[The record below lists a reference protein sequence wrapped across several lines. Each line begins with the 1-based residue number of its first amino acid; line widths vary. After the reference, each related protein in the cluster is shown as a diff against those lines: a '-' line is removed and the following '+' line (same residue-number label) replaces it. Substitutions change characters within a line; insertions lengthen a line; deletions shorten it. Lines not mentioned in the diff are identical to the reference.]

1 MEYVGVVVAMIL
13 CEFCWFGCKHIN
25 DGYEKHTE
33 VSYKTV
39 TYNGN
44 GLEDLE
50 IKIEKEE
57 R

>member
-1 MEYVGVVVAMIL
+1 MEYIGVIIAMFL

-25 DGYEKHTE
+25 DGYEAHTE

-50 IKIEKEE
+50 IKVTKEK
-57 R
+57 